1 MLIEENGRDSSSNG
15 GRSTSK
21 SLSYSVEPVSGK
33 QEINYSANNGVAVA
47 VAAAVAA
54 AVAGTT
60 TGEQLAANWFLHK
73 LPLDR

>member
-47 VAAAVAA
+47 VAAAI
-54 AVAGTT
+54 AGTT